1 MMLETHTKLCVT
13 ELDFVEKNFLFQ
25 KLGKW
30 AKNGPKTFFLNILKN
45 CVINFY

>member
-1 MMLETHTKLCVT
+1 MMLETHTKLCLT

-30 AKNGPKTFFLNILKN
+30 AKNGPKTVFFKYIEKL
-45 CVINFY
+45 CH

>member
-1 MMLETHTKLCVT
+1 MMLETYTKLCVT

-30 AKNGPKTFFLNILKN
+30 AKNGPKTFFFKYIEKL
-45 CVINFY
+45 CH